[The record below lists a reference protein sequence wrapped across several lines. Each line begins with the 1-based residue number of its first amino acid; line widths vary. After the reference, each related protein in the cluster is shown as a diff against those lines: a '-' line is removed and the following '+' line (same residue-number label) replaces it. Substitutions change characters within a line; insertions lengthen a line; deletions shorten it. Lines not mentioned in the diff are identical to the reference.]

1 MQTSK
6 DFCALGAYC
15 RFQISAWFAAW
26 LGKGFPY
33 GTLFVNVLGSFI
45 MGLLVGAIKMNAVPF
60 IPWHDF
66 IGEGFLGALTT
77 FSTFSMDTF
86 AAFRDGQPGKAIA
99 TSSSIWSCASVDRFR
114 LFPDASVGGRHVVYR
129 KHHCCPV
136 RRRGGGGSALQ
147 AECRD
152 HERPDPGFPLG
163 ILCINVLGGFLMGLL
178 QGAMKRSGN
187 RSRWDTACL
196 EPAPRRFHHLL
207 HLLARYV

>member
-1 MQTSK
+1 MGRGRRRARRLLPLP
-6 DFCALGAYC
+6 DL
-15 RFQISAWFAAW
+15 RVVRPAW

-99 TSSSIWSCASVDRFR
+99 N
-114 LFPDASVGGRHVVYR
+114 VVVNMVL
-129 KHHCCPV
+129 CLC
-136 RRRGGGGSALQ
+136 GTAF
-147 AECRD
+147 
-152 HERPDPGFPLG
+152 GF
-163 ILCINVLGGFLMGLL
+163 FLMV
-178 QGAMKRSGN
+178 Q
-187 RSRWDTACL
+187 
-196 EPAPRRFHHLL
+196 
-207 HLLARYV
+207 

>member
-1 MQTSK
+1 MTELAGTLWVAGGG
-6 DFCALGAYC
+6 ALGAYC

-86 AAFRDGQPGKAIA
+86 AAFRDGQPGKA
-99 TSSSIWSCASVDRFR
+99 
-114 LFPDASVGGRHVVYR
+114 
-129 KHHCCPV
+129 
-136 RRRGGGGSALQ
+136 
-147 AECRD
+147 AE
-152 HERPDPGFPLG
+152 
-163 ILCINVLGGFLMGLL
+163 
-178 QGAMKRSGN
+178 N

-196 EPAPRRFHHLL
+196 EPASSAVSPPSPPSRSIRLTSTIP
-207 HLLARYV
+207 AISCSQV

>member
-1 MQTSK
+1 MTELAGTLWVAGGG
-6 DFCALGAYC
+6 ALGAYC

-99 TSSSIWSCASVDRFR
+99 N
-114 LFPDASVGGRHVVYR
+114 VVVL
-129 KHHCCPV
+129 CLC
-136 RRRGGGGSALQ
+136 GTAF
-147 AECRD
+147 
-152 HERPDPGFPLG
+152 GF
-163 ILCINVLGGFLMGLL
+163 FLMV
-178 QGAMKRSGN
+178 Q
-187 RSRWDTACL
+187 
-196 EPAPRRFHHLL
+196 
-207 HLLARYV
+207 